1 MLVVQLCPTL
11 CDPMD
16 CSPPGSSTR
25 GILQARI
32 PEWVAIP
39 LFRASSQTRD
49 QARVSHIADRFFT
62 ISAIREA
69 PIICISK
76 SIRGNFY
83 CVSLLSLLL
92 CFTTQLLV
100 KITVTQRLV
109 SVSCSDVSN
118 CFRPHGL

>member
-49 QARVSHIADRFFT
+49 QARSPTLQTD
-62 ISAIREA
+62 
-69 PIICISK
+69 
-76 SIRGNFY
+76 
-83 CVSLLSLLL
+83 SLPSQPLGKP
-92 CFTTQLLV
+92 QLYV
-100 KITVTQRLV
+100 YQ
-109 SVSCSDVSN
+109 DQ
-118 CFRPHGL
+118 